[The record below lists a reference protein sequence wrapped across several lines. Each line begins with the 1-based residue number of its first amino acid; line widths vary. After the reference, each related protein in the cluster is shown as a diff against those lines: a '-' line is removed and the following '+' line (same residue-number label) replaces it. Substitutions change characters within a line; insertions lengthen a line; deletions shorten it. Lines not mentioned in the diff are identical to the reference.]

1 MQHLLDPI
9 ILNTMNKDKKQMTE
23 KILNHALGI
32 IFLLTGEEYIIVKK
46 NYPHSSIQL
55 LTGEVPIKCGDVA
68 VYFSMEEWEYIEGH
82 KKHYTDVVTDNQKS
96 SEVPAQEH
104 PGLCDRNQNMAATND
119 VDKMEK
125 HGNAVQQDPV
135 GSDTGPANTQNK
147 APENVL
153 IAKEEKKKTEDLN
166 RNQHGKVHSVFYT
179 GDSHNGVCTKHEMR
193 PLKKNLLGAS
203 HNAVCT
209 SDERMCMK
217 RNILGDTHNALCTS
231 DERMCMKRNIL
242 GDTHNAICTSDERM
256 CMKINKFGDSYSSMN
271 TSEAVMRV
279 KSKILNPR
287 SALGTSEEV
296 MHRKNNILGGYTN
309 AVCKSEEVMHTKRD
323 IMVSSHNATH
333 TTDKMVFGNTRFC
346 TEFQGRNY
354 GVPHN
359 EQKPFGKV
367 ILTPFSVPCP
377 RGYKTQ
383 DLREQF
389 VAGSND
395 GVSYIKSMVNDHQAK
410 LKDEKPYKYEVQR
423 QLSPKCRDSEEKPHK
438 CNVCGKQFPTLS
450 KASSHSRIHNKP
462 FVCPEC
468 GKGFPFRSNLNKHLR
483 THTKVTQHACPECG
497 KYFDK
502 RTLLEKHF
510 RTHTQEKPYVCPECG
525 RCFSQRSC
533 METHYRIHT
542 KEKPYSCRECGK
554 CFAQRG
560 HRNMHQ
566 RIHTGEKPFPCPEC
580 GKCFTQR
587 IHLDVHYRV
596 HSGERPYPC
605 PECGKS
611 FTTKAN
617 MDAHL
622 KTHALLNPC
631 DP

>member
-1 MQHLLDPI
+1 MQHLLNPI
-9 ILNTMNKDKKQMTE
+9 ILNMMNKDKKQMTE

-46 NYPHSSIQL
+46 NYPHSHVQL

-82 KKHYTDVVTDNQKS
+82 KKLFKGVETEEKKTV
-96 SEVPAQEH
+96 EVPAQQSS
-104 PGLCDRNQNMAATND
+104 GLCDENQNIVANSH
-119 VDKMEK
+119 VEEL
-125 HGNAVQQDPV
+125 GNPVQQGPIA
-135 GSDTGPANTQNK
+135 SDTGPG
-147 APENVL
+147 
-153 IAKEEKKKTEDLN
+153 DL
-166 RNQHGKVHSVFYT
+166 
-179 GDSHNGVCTKHEMR
+179 HNGVCTSDETRH
-193 PLKKNLLGAS
+193 LKKNLLGVS
-203 HNAVCT
+203 HNTVCT
-209 SDERMCMK
+209 SGEIMYMK
-217 RNILGDTHNALCTS
+217 RNILGDSHNAACTS
-231 DERMCMKRNIL
+231 DERMYMKRN
-242 GDTHNAICTSDERM
+242 TV
-256 CMKINKFGDSYSSMN
+256 GDSYSLMN
-271 TSEAVMRV
+271 TSEEMMCV
-279 KSKILNPR
+279 KSKILDPH

-296 MHRKNNILGGYTN
+296 MRMKKNILGGYVN
-309 AVCKSEEVMHTKRD
+309 PVCKSEVGMHTKRD
-323 IMVSSHNATH
+323 ILLNSHNAIH
-333 TTDKMVFGNTRFC
+333 PSDKMMFGNSRFC
-346 TEFQGRNY
+346 TEFHGRHY
-354 GVPHN
+354 GVPRN
-359 EQKPFGKV
+359 EPKPFGRV
-367 ILTPFSVPCP
+367 ILTPFSIPCA

-383 DLREQF
+383 DLRDRF
-389 VAGSND
+389 VTGSNG
-395 GVSYIKSMVNDHQAK
+395 GVSYIESIRNDHQAK
-410 LKDEKPYKYEVQR
+410 LKDEKPFKLEVR
-423 QLSPKCRDSEEKPHK
+423 KQLSSKCPASEEKPHK

-525 RCFSQRSC
+525 KCFSQRSC

-596 HSGERPYPC
+596 HSGEKPYPC

-611 FTTKAN
+611 FTTRAN

-622 KTHALLNPC
+622 KTHC
-631 DP
+631 VFDPSDP